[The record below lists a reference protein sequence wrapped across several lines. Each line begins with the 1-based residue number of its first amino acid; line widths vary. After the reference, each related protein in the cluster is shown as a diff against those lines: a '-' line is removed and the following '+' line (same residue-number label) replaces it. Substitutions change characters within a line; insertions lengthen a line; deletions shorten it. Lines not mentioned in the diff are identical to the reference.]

1 MNIHRI
7 EMFGMTYADQ
17 VKEFY
22 TDDIILGGHGSAM
35 ANVFFM
41 RPRSVLIE
49 CNPPYF
55 YEMCFANIAFI
66 SRIHYIS
73 VTNYNATK
81 TDFTFKKVN
90 RLYQKGTFFRYRR
103 QFARYNIYPS
113 VLSVVSAVSDAV
125 DFVEYSRCTFID
137 NDVWSRV
144 FIQ

>member
-55 YEMCFANIAFI
+55 YEMCFANIAYI
-66 SRIHYIS
+66 SRVHYIS
-73 VTNYNATK
+73 VTNYNPE
-81 TDFTFKKVN
+81 FIPSGLKKAEK
-90 RLYQKGTFFRYRR
+90 LYANGVFFRKRR
-103 QFARYNIYPS
+103 DYAKYNIYPNPLQ
-113 VLSVVSAVSDAV
+113 VISAIDDAIEYISHWRFSFMTNTEWSD
-125 DFVEYSRCTFID
+125 
-137 NDVWSRV
+137 V
-144 FIQ
+144 FY